1 MSDKEKPATSM
12 SVAEAEAAVAARK
25 ASVAAF
31 AKELAAAKAALDV
44 AEHDLRAAKV
54 NADMQLPKAR
64 MRTSRGWKGGSDT
77 DEVVIVKRTP
87 KQITVRLPGHDVEY
101 SFRRSDSCI
110 WSQYPRPK
118 SKFGSTYKTLE
129 IDE

>member
-31 AKELAAAKAALDV
+31 ASELAAAKAALDV
-44 AEHDLRAAKV
+44 AENALHKAKIA
-54 NADMQLPKAR
+54 ADMQLPTAR
-64 MRTSRGWKGGSDT
+64 MVVSRGWKGGSDT
-77 DEVVIVKRTP
+77 EDVVIVKRTP
-87 KQITVRLPGHDVEY
+87 KQITVRRPGHNVEY
-101 SFRRSDSCI
+101 SFRRGGSGI
-110 WSQYPRPK
+110 WREYPMPK
-118 SKFGSTYKTLE
+118 TMFGSTSKTLE